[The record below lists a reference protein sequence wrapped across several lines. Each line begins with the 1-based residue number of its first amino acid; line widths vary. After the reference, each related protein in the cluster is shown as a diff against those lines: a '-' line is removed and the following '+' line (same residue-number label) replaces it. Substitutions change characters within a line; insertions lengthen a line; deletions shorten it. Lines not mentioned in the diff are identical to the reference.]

1 MEQYVTINNLCIILG
16 IKKNTAYK
24 LSSKKVLPKYKPS
37 GKIVLFK
44 RSDIIAYIER
54 KRIASRQE
62 AIDVLKAKLFKN

>member
-1 MEQYVTINNLCIILG
+1 M
-16 IKKNTAYK
+16 
-24 LSSKKVLPKYKPS
+24 PKYKPS